1 MFVQH
6 YSPASLAPSVSFVK
20 KSEDFELA
28 ILTKTS
34 TKITGTIQF
43 QYLNQNFRAHIVI
56 TPSSVQIKAQQAF
69 EGIFASAPIIPNA
82 ELATKNY
89 LSNGTITQTGNQNII
104 WLILDFI
111 HLYNL
116 LRFKPSSILEIYRES
131 FLQLKLADAGFIF
144 GKIDTESPLAHQMNI
159 LLNQKLKRKHK
170 YQIANSQN
178 LLVNFQ
184 HIIANY
190 PLQLSKQT
198 KAKQVEPV
206 LN

>member
-6 YSPASLAPSVSFVK
+6 HSTASSAPSTSIVK
-20 KSEDFELA
+20 KSEDFELS
-28 ILTKTS
+28 ILTKSS
-34 TKITGTIQF
+34 TKITGTLQF
-43 QYLNQNFRAHIVI
+43 QYLNQSFNAHIVI
-56 TPSSVQIKAQQAF
+56 TPTTIQINAQQAF

-89 LSNGTITQTGNQNII
+89 LSNGTITQTGNQNIV

-116 LRFKPSSILEIYRES
+116 LRCKPSSILEIYREA
-131 FLQLKLADAGFIF
+131 FLQIKLVDAGVIF
-144 GKIDTESPLAHQMNI
+144 GKIDAEGPYANQMNS
-159 LLNQKLKRKHK
+159 LLSQKLKRKYK
-170 YQIANSQN
+170 YIIANAAD
-178 LLVNFQ
+178 LLANFQ
-184 HIIANY
+184 YIIANY

-198 KAKQVEPV
+198 KAKQVEPI